1 MRNRLERRRLT
12 LRAAALCIV
21 LVLLCGCL
29 LPAFAEGPERTD
41 SVPDQT
47 WDEEIED
54 EPAWDE
60 EEDIRTDEPVLL
72 PAEGGI
78 PVVVDGLDD
87 IGLPDETPTPDSAD
101 SGAVKADEHFER
113 TYLFWLSEL
122 DEADG
127 GLPYAEQTVGSGEE
141 LLMPEEPE
149 VEGKS
154 FRFWYSRDDE
164 GTAIRFVPDEGALW
178 PEEDSEC
185 SLYASFTDDEA
196 QQEEPVLDEEEDI
209 AVLPELSEERP
220 AAEDETPLDE
230 AEQPEEDRFSEEDAD
245 LAEDSVDGGKNT
257 LPADEL
263 DEDAPGWEDWT
274 QEEPAAVFL
283 LKTPTSQPGSNDPSQ
298 WAPDNS
304 ECKWVGKVKT
314 YGAAWEDNGKNI
326 LTNVSDYVV
335 SWPGGATGDA
345 WSLKPGDDYWGQV
358 VDEIW
363 DEYKDTIEE
372 ATGVEGLTQEDL
384 ESIVVMPYKISRNN
398 GTKPDKHIDCIIS
411 VKSKKNFT
419 ARFNV
424 RAPGEDDY
432 SIRESREYQSGER
445 VEETT
450 ADIEKEFDIGGA
462 RYVFDGWYKELPGSV
477 TDEPDPKE
485 KVSQD
490 EWEEGYKP
498 TDEELENGVVN
509 FYAHYVLA
517 DIDPDT
523 GVETDFFGLPLMLCA
538 GAAVL
543 GCKNRKKEEDE

>member
-54 EPAWDE
+54 EPAGDE
-60 EEDIRTDEPVLL
+60 EDDIRTDEPVLL

-87 IGLPDETPTPDSAD
+87 IGLPDETPTPDS
-101 SGAVKADEHFER
+101 GVVKADEHFER
-113 TYLFWLSEL
+113 TYLFWLSES

-164 GTAIRFVPDEGALW
+164 GTAVRFMPDEGLLW
-178 PEEDSEC
+178 PEADSEC

-209 AVLPELSEERP
+209 AVLPELWEERP
-220 AAEDETPLDE
+220 VAEEKTPLDE
-230 AEQPEEDRFSEEDAD
+230 AEQPEKDRFSEEDAD
-245 LAEDSVDGGKNT
+245 LADDSVAEDKNA

-263 DEDAPGWEDWT
+263 DEDAPGWGEWT
-274 QEEPAAVFL
+274 QEESAAVFL

-345 WSLKPGDDYWGQV
+345 WSLKPGDDYWDEV

-363 DEYKDTIEE
+363 DEYKDTIEKQ
-372 ATGVEGLTQEDL
+372 TGITGLTQDDL
-384 ESIVVMPYKISRNN
+384 ESIVVTPYKISRNN
-398 GTKPDKHIDCIIS
+398 GTEPDKHIDCIIS
-411 VKSKKNFT
+411 VKSRKNFT

-450 ADIEKEFDIGGA
+450 ADIEKELDIGGA

-490 EWEEGYKP
+490 EWEKGYGP

>member
-41 SVPDQT
+41 SMPDQT

-78 PVVVDGLDD
+78 PAVVDGLDD
-87 IGLPDETPTPDSAD
+87 IGLPDETPTPDS
-101 SGAVKADEHFER
+101 GTVKADEHFER
-113 TYLFWLSEL
+113 TYLFWLSES

-164 GTAIRFVPDEGALW
+164 GTAVRFVPDEGLLW
-178 PEEDSEC
+178 PEADSEC
-185 SLYASFTDDEA
+185 SLYACFIDDEA
-196 QQEEPVLDEEEDI
+196 QQEEPVLDDEEDI

-220 AAEDETPLDE
+220 AAEEETPLDE
-230 AEQPEEDRFSEEDAD
+230 AEQPEKDRFSEEDAD
-245 LAEDSVDGGKNT
+245 LADDSVAEDKNA

-263 DEDAPGWEDWT
+263 DEDAPGWGDWT
-274 QEEPAAVFL
+274 QEESAAVFL

-345 WSLKPGDDYWGQV
+345 WSLKPGDDYWDEV

-363 DEYKDTIEE
+363 DEYKDTIEKQ
-372 ATGVEGLTQEDL
+372 TGITGLTQDDL
-384 ESIVVMPYKISRNN
+384 ESIVVTPYKISRNN
-398 GTKPDKHIDCIIS
+398 GTEPDKHIDCIIS
-411 VKSKKNFT
+411 VKSRKNFT

-445 VEETT
+445 VEGTT
-450 ADIEKEFDIGGA
+450 ADIEKELDIGGA

-490 EWEEGYKP
+490 EWEEGYEP

-523 GVETDFFGLPLMLCA
+523 GVETDFFGLPLMLCT

>member
-1 MRNRLERRRLT
+1 M
-12 LRAAALCIV
+12 
-21 LVLLCGCL
+21 
-29 LPAFAEGPERTD
+29 
-41 SVPDQT
+41 
-47 WDEEIED
+47 
-54 EPAWDE
+54 
-60 EEDIRTDEPVLL
+60 
-72 PAEGGI
+72 
-78 PVVVDGLDD
+78 
-87 IGLPDETPTPDSAD
+87 
-101 SGAVKADEHFER
+101 
-113 TYLFWLSEL
+113 
-122 DEADG
+122 
-127 GLPYAEQTVGSGEE
+127 GSGEE

-164 GTAIRFVPDEGALW
+164 GTAVRFVPDEGLLW
-178 PEEDSEC
+178 PEADSEC
-185 SLYASFTDDEA
+185 SLYACFIDDEA
-196 QQEEPVLDEEEDI
+196 QQEEPVSDDEEGI

-220 AAEDETPLDE
+220 VAEEETSLDE

-245 LAEDSVDGGKNT
+245 LAADSVAEDKT
-257 LPADEL
+257 ALPADEL
-263 DEDAPGWEDWT
+263 DEDAPGWGDRT
-274 QEEPAAVFL
+274 QEESAAVFL
-283 LKTPTSQPGSNDPSQ
+283 LKTPTSLPGSNDPSQ

-345 WSLKPGDDYWGQV
+345 WSLKPGDDYWDEV

-363 DEYKDTIEE
+363 DEYKDTIEKQ
-372 ATGVEGLTQEDL
+372 TGITGLTQDDL
-384 ESIVVMPYKISRNN
+384 ESIVVTPYKISRKN

-411 VKSKKNFT
+411 VKSRKNFT

-445 VEETT
+445 VEGTT
-450 ADIEKEFDIGGA
+450 ADIEKELDIGGA

-490 EWEEGYKP
+490 EWEEGYEP

-523 GVETDFFGLPLMLCA
+523 GVETDFFGLPLMLCT

>member
-54 EPAWDE
+54 EPAGDE

-87 IGLPDETPTPDSAD
+87 IGLPDETPTPDS
-101 SGAVKADEHFER
+101 GAVKADEHFER
-113 TYLFWLSEL
+113 TYLFWLSES

-127 GLPYAEQTVGSGEE
+127 GLPYEEQIVGSGEE

-164 GTAIRFVPDEGALW
+164 GTAIRFMPDEGLLW
-178 PEEDSEC
+178 PEADSEC
-185 SLYASFTDDEA
+185 SLYACFTDDEA
-196 QQEEPVLDEEEDI
+196 QQEEPVSDDEEDI

-230 AEQPEEDRFSEEDAD
+230 AEQPEKDRFSEEDAD
-245 LAEDSVDGGKNT
+245 LADDSAAEDKNA

-263 DEDAPGWEDWT
+263 DEDAPGWGDRT
-274 QEEPAAVFL
+274 QEESAAVFL
-283 LKTPTSQPGSNDPSQ
+283 LKTPTSRPGSNDPSQ

-345 WSLKPGDDYWGQV
+345 WSLKPGDDYWDEV

-363 DEYKDTIEE
+363 DEYKDTIEKQ
-372 ATGVEGLTQEDL
+372 TGITGLTQEDL
-384 ESIVVMPYKISRNN
+384 ESIVVTPYKISRNN
-398 GTKPDKHIDCIIS
+398 GTEPDKHIDCIIS
-411 VKSKKNFT
+411 VKSRKNFT

-490 EWEEGYKP
+490 EWEEGYEP

>member
-87 IGLPDETPTPDSAD
+87 IGLPDETPTPDS
-101 SGAVKADEHFER
+101 GAVKADEQVER
-113 TYLFWLSEL
+113 TYLFWLSES

-164 GTAIRFVPDEGALW
+164 GTAVRFVPDEGLLW
-178 PEEDSEC
+178 PEADGEC
-185 SLYASFTDDEA
+185 SLYACFTDDEA
-196 QQEEPVLDEEEDI
+196 WQEEPVLDEEEDI
-209 AVLPELSEERP
+209 AVLPELWEERP
-220 AAEDETPLDE
+220 VAEEKTPRDE
-230 AEQPEEDRFSEEDAD
+230 AEQPEKGRSPEEDAD
-245 LAEDSVDGGKNT
+245 LADDSAAEDKND

-263 DEDAPGWEDWT
+263 DEDAPGWGDRT
-274 QEEPAAVFL
+274 QEESAAVFL
-283 LKTPTSQPGSNDPSQ
+283 LKTPTSRPGSNDPSQ

-314 YGAAWEDNGKNI
+314 YGAAWEDNGRNI
-326 LTNVSDYVV
+326 LTDVSDYVV

-345 WSLKPGDDYWGQV
+345 WSLKPGDDYWDEV

-384 ESIVVMPYKISRNN
+384 ESIVVTPYKISRNN
-398 GTKPDKHIDCIIS
+398 GTEPDKHIDCIIS
-411 VKSKKNFT
+411 VKSRKNFT

-450 ADIEKEFDIGGA
+450 ADIEKEIDIGGV

-490 EWEEGYKP
+490 KWEEGYEP
-498 TDEELENGVVN
+498 TDQELENGVVN

-543 GCKNRKKEEDE
+543 GRKNRKKEEDE

>member
-54 EPAWDE
+54 EPAGDE
-60 EEDIRTDEPVLL
+60 EDDIRTDEPVLL

-87 IGLPDETPTPDSAD
+87 IGLPDETPTPDS
-101 SGAVKADEHFER
+101 GVVKADEHFER
-113 TYLFWLSEL
+113 TYLFWLSES

-164 GTAIRFVPDEGALW
+164 GTAVRFMPDEGLLW
-178 PEEDSEC
+178 PEADSEC

-230 AEQPEEDRFSEEDAD
+230 AEQPEKDRFSEEDAD
-245 LAEDSVDGGKNT
+245 LADDSVAEDKNA

-263 DEDAPGWEDWT
+263 DEDAPGWGEWT
-274 QEEPAAVFL
+274 QEESAAVFL
-283 LKTPTSQPGSNDPSQ
+283 LKTLTSLPGSNDPSQ

-345 WSLKPGDDYWGQV
+345 WSLKPGDDYWDEV

-363 DEYKDTIEE
+363 DEYKDTIEKQ
-372 ATGVEGLTQEDL
+372 TGITGLTQDDL
-384 ESIVVMPYKISRNN
+384 ESIVVTPYKISRNN
-398 GTKPDKHIDCIIS
+398 GTEPDKHIDCIIS
-411 VKSKKNFT
+411 VKSRKNFT

-450 ADIEKEFDIGGA
+450 ADIEKELDIGGA
-462 RYVFDGWYKELPGSV
+462 RYVFDGWYKEIPGSV

-490 EWEEGYKP
+490 EWEKGYGP

>member
-54 EPAWDE
+54 EPAGDE

-87 IGLPDETPTPDSAD
+87 IGLPDETPTPDS
-101 SGAVKADEHFER
+101 GVVKADEHFER
-113 TYLFWLSEL
+113 TYLFWLSES

-164 GTAIRFVPDEGALW
+164 GTAIRFMPDEGLLW
-178 PEEDSEC
+178 PEADSEC

-230 AEQPEEDRFSEEDAD
+230 AEQPEKDRFSEEDAD
-245 LAEDSVDGGKNT
+245 LADDSAAEDKNA
-257 LPADEL
+257 LPAGEL
-263 DEDAPGWEDWT
+263 DEDAPGWGDWT
-274 QEEPAAVFL
+274 QEELAAVFL
-283 LKTPTSQPGSNDPSQ
+283 LKTPTSRPGSNDPSQ

-335 SWPGGATGDA
+335 SWPDGATGDA
-345 WSLKPGDDYWGQV
+345 WSLKPGDDYWDEV

-363 DEYKDTIEE
+363 DEYKDTIEKQ
-372 ATGVEGLTQEDL
+372 TGITGLTQDDL
-384 ESIVVMPYKISRNN
+384 ESIVVTPYKISRNN
-398 GTKPDKHIDCIIS
+398 GTEPDKHIDCIIS
-411 VKSKKNFT
+411 VKSRKNFT

-490 EWEEGYKP
+490 EWEEGYEP

>member
-41 SVPDQT
+41 SVPGQT

-87 IGLPDETPTPDSAD
+87 IGLPDETPTPDS
-101 SGAVKADEHFER
+101 GAVKADEHFER
-113 TYLFWLSEL
+113 TYLFWLSES

-164 GTAIRFVPDEGALW
+164 GTAIRFMPDEGPLW
-178 PEEDSEC
+178 PEADSEC
-185 SLYASFTDDEA
+185 SLYACFTDDEA
-196 QQEEPVLDEEEDI
+196 QQKEPVLDEEEDI
-209 AVLPELSEERP
+209 AVLPGLSEERP
-220 AAEDETPLDE
+220 VAEDETPLDE
-230 AEQPEEDRFSEEDAD
+230 AEQPEKDRFSEEDAD
-245 LAEDSVDGGKNT
+245 LADDSVAEDKNA

-263 DEDAPGWEDWT
+263 DEDAPGWGDWT
-274 QEEPAAVFL
+274 QEESAAVFL
-283 LKTPTSQPGSNDPSQ
+283 LKPPPSRPGSNDPSQ

-345 WSLKPGDDYWGQV
+345 WSLKPGDDYWDEV

-363 DEYKDTIEE
+363 DEYKDTIEKQ
-372 ATGVEGLTQEDL
+372 TGITGLTQEDL
-384 ESIVVMPYKISRNN
+384 ESIVVTPYKISHNN
-398 GTKPDKHIDCIIS
+398 GTEPDKHIDCIIS
-411 VKSKKNFT
+411 VKSRKNFT

-450 ADIEKEFDIGGA
+450 ADIEKELNIGGA

-477 TDEPDPKE
+477 TDEPDLKK

-490 EWEEGYKP
+490 EWEKGYEP
-498 TDEELENGVVN
+498 TDKELENGVVN

-523 GVETDFFGLPLMLCA
+523 GVETGFFGLPLMLCA